1 MFEHI
6 PEYTGIGEKVKNPK
20 NGAVTTNGVFVSNK
34 CIDPE
39 LLYKLAM
46 MGASNRE
53 LGSFFDIPE
62 AQIRYYFT
70 QYLEK
75 ARSALKIKLRRA
87 QLKVAI
93 ENENPTMLIWLGK
106 NILGQ
111 TDSPIDATEDKILPW
126 VTGETQTLTPGE
138 TQTDTQ
144 TESL

>member
-1 MFEHI
+1 MFDYI
-6 PEYTGIGEKVKNPK
+6 PEYTGEGEKVKNPR
-20 NGAVTTNGVFVSNK
+20 NGNVNVSGVFVSNK
-34 CIDPE
+34 IIDPE
-39 LLYKLAM
+39 LLYKLAI
-46 MGASNRE
+46 MGATNRE
-53 LGSFFDIPE
+53 LGDFFGVPE

-111 TDSPIDATEDKILPW
+111 SDSVVDTTEDKILPW
-126 VTGETQTLTPGE
+126 VTHTEDQ
-138 TQTDTQ
+138 DTQ
-144 TESL
+144 AQDNL